1 MTSKSKK
8 IKSLLT
14 NSSILSLPG
23 FVSIFLSIL
32 SIPIHLKFAGVENYG
47 DYLLF
52 HILLSLSVILNFGI
66 SKSVVI
72 SSNFEKRNLTK
83 ISYDAL
89 KYSFYIIIGIIIFY
103 FLFYLLISKAF
114 SEYISLEL
122 LFVGLIISII
132 YITLEGILQANKLFK
147 VISVINFVFYSISL
161 SFPSILLIFVNEL
174 SLFQLIFLS
183 VVIKTITILF
193 LFLYFIKKKLV
204 VKNNNHFFLKYLK
217 KNSPWLALNG
227 SFIQLYEM
235 MDKYLIKIFMGA
247 FSVAIYSIPQ
257 QLTGKLSII
266 SKAFSAFLLPN
277 LNNKKKLDEFLYS
290 LDIFIKYIPILL
302 FILFPLYPIILKFW
316 LGNEYSFLILNLTKI
331 FSLVAI
337 YSSVSHIL
345 ITKYEA
351 DQKSKKNFRIELSLL
366 PFFLIILWYL
376 FINDSSLLFISLLIL
391 IKELSLVILRLYYL
405 SSKEIKIKKYLIYL
419 LIFPLLLI
427 LSFINMDFF
436 YILIIILSI
445 VTVINVK
452 QHI

>member
-1 MTSKSKK
+1 MTLKSKK

-89 KYSFYIIIGIIIFY
+89 KYSSYIIIGLIIFY
-103 FLFYLLISKAF
+103 FLFNLLISKAF
-114 SEYISLEL
+114 IEYISLEL
-122 LFVGLIISII
+122 LFAGLIISII

-161 SFPSILLIFVNEL
+161 SFPSILLIFFNEL
-174 SLFQLIFLS
+174 SLFHLIFLS
-183 VVIKTITILF
+183 VVIKIITILF

-217 KNSPWLALNG
+217 RNSPWLTLNG

-290 LDIFIKYIPILL
+290 LDIFIKYIPLLL

-316 LGNEYSFLILNLTKI
+316 LGNEYSLLILNLTKI

-351 DQKSKKNFRIELSLL
+351 DQKSKKNFRIEFSLL
-366 PFFLIILWYL
+366 PFFLTILCYL

-391 IKELSLVILRLYYL
+391 IKELSLVMLRLYFL
-405 SSKEIKIKKYLIYL
+405 SSKDIKIKKYLIYL

-452 QHI
+452 QNI